1 MEKTFLIYGGTVV
14 TPRETIPANILI
26 AGEKIQAILSPED
39 KPHADETFDA
49 TGLTIL
55 PGIIDA
61 QVHFRDPGLTYK
73 EDLET
78 GSRAAAAGGV
88 TSFLEMPN
96 TKPAT
101 TTAQALADKKKR
113 ASEVSYVN
121 YGFFIGAT
129 KDNLDVINSVPNVAG
144 IKIFMGSSTGDL
156 LVDTPEALEEIFKNG
171 KRLIAVHA
179 EDEAILKANKEK
191 FRQATLHNHYAIR
204 SPEAALTSTKLA
216 VKLSQKYNRRLHILH
231 LSSKEE
237 VEFLSQNKPWQV
249 TVEATPQHL
258 LLSAPEIY
266 DQKGTLAQMNPPI
279 RTRDHRDALWQAL
292 EEGIIDMIATDHAP
306 HTLEE
311 KARPYGEAPS
321 GMPGVETLLPVMLTE
336 VAKGNATLDQIAM
349 WLAERPAIV
358 YSIENRGFLREGYFA
373 DLVIVD
379 MNEKRTVKREQIYSR
394 CGWSIW
400 EGQELTG
407 WPVLTMVNGGI
418 VYHRGNFTLGSG
430 KELTFRE

>member
-1 MEKTFLIYGGTVV
+1 MERTFLIYGGTVV

-26 AGEKIQAILSPED
+26 AGDTIQAILSPED

-61 QVHFRDPGLTYK
+61 QVHFRDPGLTHK

-101 TTAQALADKKKR
+101 TTAEALADKKKR

-191 FRQATLHNHYAIR
+191 FKQATLHDHYAIR
-204 SPEAALTSTKLA
+204 SAEAALEATKLA
-216 VKLSQKYNRRLHILH
+216 VGFSQKYNRRLHILH
-231 LSSKEE
+231 LSTKEE
-237 VEFLSQNKPWQV
+237 VEYLSQNKPWQV

-258 LLSAPEIY
+258 LLYAPEIY
-266 DQKGTLAQMNPPI
+266 DEKGTLAQMNPPI

-311 KARPYGEAPS
+311 KSRPYGEAPS

-336 VAKGNATLDQIAM
+336 VAKGNSTLDQIAM

-379 MNEKRTVKREQIYSR
+379 MNEKRTVKREQVYSR

-400 EGQELTG
+400 EGRELTG
-407 WPVLTMVNGGI
+407 WPVLTMVNGEI

-430 KELTFRE
+430 KEITFRE